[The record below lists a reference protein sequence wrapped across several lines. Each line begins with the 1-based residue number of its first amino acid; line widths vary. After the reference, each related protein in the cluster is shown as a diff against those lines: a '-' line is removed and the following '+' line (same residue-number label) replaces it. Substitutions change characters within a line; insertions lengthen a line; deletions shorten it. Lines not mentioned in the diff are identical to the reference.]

1 MTLLLCLSQYMEKLP
16 GGGCMFRSQRNEDKA
31 RQEYEHIKQS
41 EMEKL
46 YRKIEEQMAFEN
58 VQGQL
63 MVVE

>member
-1 MTLLLCLSQYMEKLP
+1 MEKLP
-16 GGGCMFRSQRNEDKA
+16 GGGCTFRSQRNEDTA

-63 MVVE
+63 MIVE

>member
-1 MTLLLCLSQYMEKLP
+1 MEKLP

-63 MVVE
+63 MIVE